1 LTIDLAGRP
10 YRIRTCGTLIKRY
23 KRRVLGHERSN
34 SSYLFIGD
42 LASDDDI
49 MWANILEKLD
59 YYYKG
64 GQKCG
69 MLRNVTCAATA
80 W

>member
-1 LTIDLAGRP
+1 MFASIETSSVLSLPLANA
-10 YRIRTCGTLIKRY
+10 
-23 KRRVLGHERSN
+23 E
-34 SSYLFIGD
+34 
-42 LASDDDI
+42 DDI
-49 MWANILEKLD
+49 ICANILEKLN

-69 MLRNVTCAATA
+69 MLRSVTCAATA